1 MLVSETGT
9 SFSVVA
15 VDANFFILTFAQSP
29 AKITR
34 FKEIID
40 RLSFKLVT
48 SPQVLKELR
57 WNLRRE
63 VQDVVEVVNIS
74 KEELQAYIAKAKESM
89 ERIPQAPDLSLLLVL
104 KKLEKR
110 QLVSSDFYLIQSLRS
125 LEPQIEGLMGSAFLL
140 TLLELSFESE
150 EDAEFLEELRYRVLQ
165 TEIKY
170 SLTRSSAYDPAARI
184 QLIESQAFHI
194 LRSLRG
200 PRIQEE
206 DLVGMSAQEALGLR
220 IFLQELR
227 RRYPA
232 LVQMIQT
239 QNYQSVLNELEVARE
254 ELYTHLVILA
264 WELAGDAHRKLIRR
278 ITPDLVLVNYL
289 MALSNLYLGEETNLL
304 EAKRAI
310 EECNRILLNSRPAAR
325 TYRRLM
331 VMTHLLRITI
341 NLISE
346 DFDAATMYFT
356 IFSRK
361 CKEWGFTREQ
371 ATAHA
376 LYLALLV
383 IRGDVTATKFPQ
395 ITTSEE
401 AEEIIRYLMDL
412 ASLYFMFRR
421 FEEAWRLFNQVVH
434 LTKHF
439 KLFAFYEPILRRMT
453 LIYYAEKLR
462 RKDKFT
468 ALLQQ
473 IREWVQTD
481 ETSTSVVE
489 QFQHGLAK
497 EPVPK
502 PEHYSETSMPV
513 TDIHPDFRDWMT
525 VIDRVDTLPTQ
536 ESILICRSWKLD
548 WNVGLIIQGVSP
560 EEKAKGGE
568 QVRLGEGKFRITKP
582 PPDLK
587 NQYHILALI
596 HADPKGRSRLYIRG
610 GQGFR
615 LLKLGSL
622 LDNPPS

>member
-1 MLVSETGT
+1 MSKTGT
-9 SFSVVA
+9 SFSWVA
-15 VDANFFILTFAQSP
+15 VDANFFILTFAQNP
-29 AKITR
+29 EKIVK

-63 VQDVVEVVNIS
+63 VQEVVEVVNIS
-74 KEELQAYIAKAKESM
+74 KEELQAYITRAKESM
-89 ERIPQAPDLSLLLVL
+89 ERIPQAPDLTLLLVL
-104 KKLEKR
+104 KKLGQR
-110 QLVSSDFYLIQSLRS
+110 RLVSSDFYLLQSLRS

-140 TLLELSFESE
+140 TLLELSSEYE

-170 SLTRSSAYDPAARI
+170 SLTRSSAYDPATRI

-200 PRIQEE
+200 PRIEEE
-206 DLVGMSAQEALGLR
+206 DLVGMSDQEALGLR

-227 RRYPA
+227 RRYPV
-232 LVQMIQT
+232 LVQMVQT
-239 QNYQSVLNELEVARE
+239 QNYQIVLDELKVARE

-264 WELAGDAHRKLIRR
+264 WELAGAAHRKLIRQ

-289 MALSNLYLGEETNLL
+289 MALCNLYLGEETNLL
-304 EAKRAI
+304 EAKDAI

-383 IRGDVTATKFPQ
+383 IRGEVTATKFPQ
-395 ITTSEE
+395 IAASEE
-401 AEEIIRYLMDL
+401 AEEVIRYLMDL

-421 FEEAWRLFNQVVH
+421 FEEAWRLLNQVVH

-439 KLFAFYEPILRRMT
+439 KLSALYELILRRMT
-453 LIYYAEKLR
+453 LIYYAEKLK
-462 RKDKFT
+462 RKDKF
-468 ALLQQ
+468 AKLLKQ
-473 IREWVQTD
+473 IREWVQSD
-481 ETSTSVVE
+481 EKTSSIVE
-489 QFQHGLAK
+489 QFQHELTS

-502 PEHYSETSMPV
+502 PELYTETSMPI
-513 TDIHPDFRDWMT
+513 TEIHPDLRDWMT
-525 VIDRVDTLPTQ
+525 VINRVDTLSAQ

-582 PPDLK
+582 PSAL
-587 NQYHILALI
+587 NSQYHILVLI
-596 HADPKGRSRLYIRG
+596 HADPKGRSRLHIRG

-622 LDNPPS
+622 LDETPS

>member
-1 MLVSETGT
+1 MASTTGT
-9 SFSVVA
+9 QFSWVA
-15 VDANFFILTFAQSP
+15 VDANFFILAFAQNP
-29 AKITR
+29 EKISK
-34 FKEIID
+34 FKQIID
-40 RLSFKLVT
+40 RLSFKLFT

-57 WNLRRE
+57 WNLRRK
-63 VQDVVEVVNIS
+63 VQTIVEVVNVS
-74 KEELQAYIAKAKESM
+74 KEELQAYIIKAKEMM

-104 KKLEKR
+104 RKLSKR
-110 QLVSSDFYLIQSLRS
+110 RLVSSDFYLLQSLRS

-140 TLLELSFESE
+140 TLLELSHDIE
-150 EDAEFLEELRYRVLQ
+150 EEAAFLEKLRNRVLQ

-170 SLTRSSAYDPAARI
+170 SLTRSSVYDPATRI

-200 PRIQEE
+200 PRIAEE

-227 RRYPA
+227 HRYPV
-232 LVQMIQT
+232 LVQMIHT
-239 QNYQSVLNELEVARE
+239 QKYRAVLDEIVVARE

-264 WELAGDAHRKLIRR
+264 WELAGDAHRKLIRQ

-289 MALSNLYLGEETNLL
+289 MALCNLYLGEEANLR

-310 EECNRILLNSRPAAR
+310 EECNRILLTSRPSAR

-341 NLISE
+341 NLIIE
-346 DFDAATMYFT
+346 DFDSATMYFT

-361 CKEWGFTREQ
+361 CKEWGFTKEQ
-371 ATAHA
+371 ATTHA

-383 IRGDVTATKFPQ
+383 IRGDFTATKFPQ
-395 ITTSEE
+395 ITDSED
-401 AEEIIRYLMDL
+401 AEEVVRYLVDL

-421 FEEAWRLFNQVVH
+421 YEEAWRLLNQVIH
-434 LTKHF
+434 LAKHF
-439 KLFAFYEPILRRMT
+439 KLLNIFEPTLRRMT
-453 LIYYAEKLR
+453 LIYYAEKLK
-462 RKDKFT
+462 RKDKF
-468 ALLQQ
+468 AILLQQ
-473 IREWVQTD
+473 LRDWVQTD
-481 ETSTSVVE
+481 EHVSSIVE
-489 QFQHGLAK
+489 QFQHELTSQ
-497 EPVPK
+497 PVPK

-513 TDIHPDFRDWMT
+513 KEIHPDLRDWMT
-525 VIDRVDTLPTQ
+525 VIDRVDTPSTQ
-536 ESILICRSWKLD
+536 ESVLICRSWKLA

-568 QVRLGEGKFRITKP
+568 QVRLGEGKFEITQP
-582 PPDLK
+582 PPSLK
-587 NQYHILALI
+587 QQYHVLVLV

-622 LDNPPS
+622 LDSSPS